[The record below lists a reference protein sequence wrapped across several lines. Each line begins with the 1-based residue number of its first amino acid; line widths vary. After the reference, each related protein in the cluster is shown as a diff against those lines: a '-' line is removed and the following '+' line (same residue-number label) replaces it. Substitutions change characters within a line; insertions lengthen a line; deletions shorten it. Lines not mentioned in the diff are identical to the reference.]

1 MFYGI
6 DFKYFDLLLL
16 RKFYY
21 EWVLFYEEF
30 SKNNY
35 LFFFEE
41 VMILFNYISIFRRE
55 LDYFIII

>member
-30 SKNNY
+30 LKNNY

-55 LDYFIII
+55 SDYFIII

>member
-30 SKNNY
+30 LKNNY

>member
-55 LDYFIII
+55 SDYFIII

>member
-30 SKNNY
+30 LKNNY

-55 LDYFIII
+55 FDYLIII